1 MKKNKSLANILL
13 QKSES
18 ELLQLLT
25 DAYAKIAELE
35 ARNRKLEREMSKF
48 KTQAKRERQISSSL
62 RGQLQAEQSKVQLLK
77 STIKT
82 ARSQAKAAIKRA
94 EAAEAEVRTVRNI
107 LKEVKPKLSREQLF
121 EMYRDSNLARFWQRM
136 MQLHDYDPDKLA
148 EMQEKMSKWSS
159 QKLRDMIRVMGLR
172 STWYDSDAQW
182 NSTEASGWDER
193 NLYAFIMSY

>member
-182 NSTEASGWDER
+182 NASEASGWDER